1 MAIAYRDKKPVR
13 EVPKAYS
20 TVSFRFMLV
29 ALDCLFLGL
38 QPVLVHL
45 SKNEGG
51 TYSFEPSSV
60 NLITE
65 LTKASLALMALIAF
79 GTGRPGTPMYL
90 SPVSFIAD
98 ARHNRLLIVPAF
110 LYACNNNLRFVMQ
123 LFFKPTATK
132 MLGNLKVFMIAL
144 LMRLVLNRHFTLV
157 QWEALLLL
165 VCGITVNQLSN
176 CSSPSEEH
184 VHWLTAALCTFAST
198 TVPSAASVYNELALK
213 KNMETSVLLQQFF
226 LYFYGALFN
235 LACLLVSCWWKQR
248 TLYQMFEG
256 QTMVTLILI
265 VNNAAQGILSSFF
278 FKYADTILKKYR

>member
-1 MAIAYRDKKPVR
+1 VR

-38 QPVLVHL
+38 QPVPVHL
-45 SKNEGG
+45 SKNKGG

-65 LTKASLALMALIAF
+65 LTKAALALLALIAF

-90 SPVSFIAD
+90 SPISFIAD

-132 MLGNLKVFMIAL
+132 MLGNLKVSS
-144 LMRLVLNRHFTLV
+144 VQLV
-157 QWEALLLL
+157 QL
-165 VCGITVNQLSN
+165 VIDPLSN
-176 CSSPSEEH
+176 PH
-184 VHWLTAALCTFAST
+184 LTLT
-198 TVPSAASVYNELALK
+198 
-213 KNMETSVLLQQFF
+213 
-226 LYFYGALFN
+226 
-235 LACLLVSCWWKQR
+235 
-248 TLYQMFEG
+248 
-256 QTMVTLILI
+256 
-265 VNNAAQGILSSFF
+265 
-278 FKYADTILKKYR
+278 